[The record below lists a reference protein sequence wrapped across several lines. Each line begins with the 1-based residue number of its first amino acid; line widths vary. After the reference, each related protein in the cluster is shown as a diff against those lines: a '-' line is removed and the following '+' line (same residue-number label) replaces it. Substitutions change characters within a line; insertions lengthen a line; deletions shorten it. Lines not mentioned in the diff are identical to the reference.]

1 MVIET
6 IYLGRN
12 RLPIDR
18 LVLVQIRSCR
28 VGYAESLDFSGP
40 NYHTIHPAT
49 QLWNKPQSIS

>member
-49 QLWNKPQSIS
+49 QL